1 MPPLSPLAR
10 KFGITGLKPIT
21 PKDMRAAVR
30 SLLVMGLEVP
40 EVARAIRKRYRAGEW
55 EEDLAKGS
63 FGHLERFKLEDW
75 ELLAQGVRR
84 TMQLGEIE
92 LAQGLPLTRPS
103 KAAAALAS
111 KMVVEKRLTQAV
123 VETEEI
129 GDDPKKQLDAL
140 RLALR
145 KRISTDEQ
153 ADLLVTQAK
162 SEHGPTSR
170 AAVAHIIEIL
180 GMKAANV
187 AEAPGSAPIFALPE
201 GVGPSIR

>member
-21 PKDMRAAVR
+21 PKDMRASVR
-30 SLLVMGLEVP
+30 ALLVMGLEIP

-55 EEDLAKGS
+55 EEDLAKGA
-63 FGHLERFKLEDW
+63 FDHLERFKLEDW
-75 ELLAQGVRR
+75 ELLATGVRR

-103 KAAAALAS
+103 KAAAELAK
-111 KMVVEKRLTQAV
+111 KMVVEKRVVQAAT
-123 VETEEI
+123 ETAEL
-129 GDDPKKQLDAL
+129 GDDPKKRLDAL
-140 RLALR
+140 RVALMSR
-145 KRISTDEQ
+145 LTIDEQ
-153 ADLLVTQAK
+153 AALLVTQAK

-201 GVGPSIR
+201 GMGPSIR